1 MTLKT
6 RPFDPANYLKDD
18 DDFVIFLTDAF
29 ESGHPGVVLDALSAV
44 ARAKGMAEVA
54 EKAGLGRESLY
65 KALKDG
71 ALPRFD
77 TILRVIQALGL
88 KLTVAKASET
98 ADDADADAE
107 AAA

>member
-1 MTLKT
+1 MVLVVSQ
-6 RPFDPANYLKDD
+6 DD
-18 DDFVIFLTDAF
+18 EDFAVFLTDAL
-29 ESGHPGVVLDALSAV
+29 ESGHAGVVLDALGAV

-65 KALKDG
+65 KALRDG

-77 TILRVIQALGL
+77 TVLRVIQALGL
-88 KLTVAKASET
+88 KLTVAKGCE
-98 ADDADADAE
+98 ADNGANAE

>member
-6 RPFDPANYLKDD
+6 RLFDPANYFEDD
-18 DDFVIFLTDAF
+18 EDIVIFLTDAL
-29 ESGHPGVVLDALSAV
+29 ESGHPGVIQDALSAA
-44 ARAKGMAEVA
+44 ARFKGMAQVA

-71 ALPRFD
+71 ASPRFD

-88 KLTVAKASET
+88 KLTVAKAT
-98 ADDADADAE
+98 DVNAE